1 MTSLEQQQGDELDSL
16 LTDFLDEANQLLVK
30 LNEDLLTLD
39 EWVASR
45 QAGQATSCDGELMTS
60 MFRSAHSLK
69 GLSAMLGLPHINQL
83 THRVENVFDAARKNE
98 LTLDSCNVQVVF
110 SAIDSLEA
118 MIDMLKNT
126 GSDEVDATE
135 VMKRIENVLIDAGCH
150 REAKSQHDAEAALAA
165 IAAEVSSLSQAEAP
179 PTAASIAE
187 DEGIFANIEDENEV
201 PARYMA
207 IFIDEA
213 DLSLDQLTESLV
225 SDEAIASE
233 QTTESL
239 LITAHRIKGSAAS
252 LGLHRAAKL
261 SHLMEDLLQDL
272 HNSGVKLQPTM
283 VDALL
288 KSTDALRGY
297 VTSLKT
303 GNRLYPQFAA
313 AARDLCASRELL
325 ASLKPTASEAQPNVA
340 EKPSMTSPLSHLTDA
355 TFIQSIRQQYPT
367 AEGLIVGQVYFDPS
381 QPLIGLK
388 ASLVF
393 EKLCRAGQS
402 LHSSPPGTELENLD
416 DLEYL
421 DFVISSTMS
430 VDSLRAQLLISG
442 VSNAFVEAIGE
453 QPIAAQPLVTLAS
466 LAPLAPQPKQVVSVA
481 TEPIAKPAAAVT
493 SASTSTLADHDE
505 VATTEPA
512 AKTKTAERD
521 SNKPNETLRV
531 DIERLDQLMNLAG
544 QLVINKAR
552 FTQIGEGIRETL
564 PAKNTLQMLSNATML
579 IDRLSGDHEHGS
591 LHQEWDVEQA
601 RSHVRRVRSDLQTIQ
616 RELSR
621 LTKLRT
627 RVNELFEAV
636 HQLDRVADG
645 IQKSVMDTRMVPIG
659 PLFQR
664 FKRVVRDVTRINGKD
679 IRLDIRGEKTEL
691 DKRMIDELGDPLIHM
706 VRNSAD
712 HGVETSA
719 DRVAAGKPS
728 QGCITLDAFH
738 RGNSIVIQVV
748 DDGKGLDSQRILKK
762 AVERGLVSDVDAERM
777 TPHQIYQLIWEPGFS
792 TAEQVTEISGRGMGM
807 DIVRSKIEG
816 LSGTVEVD
824 STPGQGATFTIKL
837 PLTLAILP
845 SLMAAV
851 DGDVFSLPIESIVE
865 IVSVPRRMLGTV
877 HGMLTASIRGRI
889 VSVVNLRDIFTWR
902 QNSSRRGASETSDC
916 TLVVLGHD
924 GEEIG
929 MVVDSVLGEDD
940 VVIKS
945 LAENYRNVRGIAGAS
960 ILGDG
965 RVSLILDIPTLIE
978 MASGMAE
985 VPAVV
990 V

>member
-1 MTSLEQQQGDELDSL
+1 MAAMDQQLSDELGDSL

-45 QAGQATSCDGELMTS
+45 QAGQPSSFDSELMTS

-83 THRVENVFDAARKNE
+83 THRVENVFDAARKSE
-98 LTLDSCNVQVVF
+98 LQLDSSNVQVIF

-126 GSDEVDATE
+126 GNDEVDASE
-135 VMKRIENVLIDAGCH
+135 VMTRIENVLVEAGCH
-150 REAKSQHDAEAALAA
+150 REAKSQQDAEAALAA
-165 IAAEVSSLSQAEAP
+165 ITAEVTLLQAPSEP
-179 PTAASIAE
+179 STLQE
-187 DEGIFANIEDENEV
+187 DEGIFAGIEDEQEV
-201 PARYMA
+201 PSRYLA

-213 DLSLDQLTESLV
+213 DLSLDSLTETLV
-225 SDEAIASE
+225 SDEQLAGDSA
-233 QTTESL
+233 TESL

-272 HNSGVKLQPTM
+272 HNSGCRLKPSM

-297 VTSLKT
+297 VASLKA
-303 GNRLYPQFAA
+303 GVPKYPQFAA
-313 AARDLCASRELL
+313 AARDLCSSRELCASIADTKMPTSSAQESPASTAAPAI
-325 ASLKPTASEAQPNVA
+325 ASLD
-340 EKPSMTSPLSHLTDA
+340 HLTEA
-355 TFIQSIRQQYPT
+355 SFVASLRQQFPT
-367 AEGLIVGQVYFDPS
+367 AENILVGQVRFDAS
-381 QPLIGLK
+381 QPLVGLK
-388 ASLVF
+388 ASLVY

-402 LHSSPPGTELENLD
+402 LYNNPPGCDLENLD
-416 DLEYL
+416 DLEYF
-421 DFVISSTMS
+421 DFAISTT
-430 VDSLRAQLLISG
+430 VPLETLRTQLLISG
-442 VSNAFVEAIGE
+442 VSEVLLDLIAD
-453 QPIAAQPLVTLAS
+453 QPPVAAAPMVTLSS
-466 LAPLAPQPKQVVSVA
+466 LAPVARTASAEPK
-481 TEPIAKPAAAVT
+481 AAAAKLVDDDLPVSNDHPEAAVSDA
-493 SASTSTLADHDE
+493 SAKSKA
-505 VATTEPA
+505 
-512 AKTKTAERD
+512 AERD
-521 SNKPNETLRV
+521 TSNRPNETLRV

-564 PAKNTLQMLSNATML
+564 PAKGTLQMLGNASML
-579 IDRLSGDHEHGS
+579 IDRLCGDGESNSH
-591 LHQEWDVEQA
+591 LDEWDLDQA
-601 RSHVRRVRSDLQTIQ
+601 KSHVRRVRADLQIIQ

-621 LTKLRT
+621 LSKLRN

-659 PLFQR
+659 PLFSR

-719 DRVAAGKPS
+719 DRVAAGKS
-728 QGCITLDAFH
+728 AQGCITLDAFH
-738 RGNSIVIQVV
+738 RGNSIVIQVI

-762 AVERGLVSDVDAERM
+762 AIERGLVSEADAERM
-777 TPHQIYQLIWEPGFS
+777 TSHQIYQLIWEPGFS
-792 TAEQVTEISGRGMGM
+792 TAEKVTEISGRGMGM

-865 IVSVPRRMLGTV
+865 IVSVPRRQLSTV

-889 VSVVNLRDIFTWR
+889 VSVVNLKDIFTWR
-902 QNSSRRGASETSDC
+902 QNSSRSTALETTDS

-924 GEEIG
+924 GCEIG
-929 MVVDSVLGEDD
+929 LVVDSVLGEDD

-978 MASGMAE
+978 MASGLAE
-985 VPAVV
+985 LPAAVV
-990 V
+990 